1 MTRSGRD
8 ADMQGVRA
16 SFTIPPVMK
25 SSPPL
30 MALVFSSI
38 LMDARKAP
46 PHHEGRRELAMTDKS
61 RERRAIVIG
70 GSIAGLFVGAFLRR
84 LGWRVDIYER
94 SSIELIG
101 RGVGIFASHLE
112 LFEALDQCGAGTVD
126 IGVIAYKRI
135 TFDHK
140 GNVIAEKPQL
150 QIVTSWDRLRQV
162 LLKAID
168 RQRYHFGHVFERVEQ
183 DDAGV
188 RVYFSNGRSERADLL
203 VGCDGFRSSVRAQLA
218 PEAQPMYAGYY
229 LWRGAPNESDL
240 SAETRRTMFPYFS
253 FFLADRLQAL
263 GYPISGVDDELR
275 AGHRRYN
282 FAWYRVADT
291 AKLKQMCVDEDGREY
306 EFGVPPPLVRKDLI
320 TQMRAEAETLLPPQY
335 LDCVRH
341 IDQPFFTPV
350 FDFCSPSLV
359 FGRVALV
366 GDAASTPR
374 PHMGF
379 GVSKA
384 GAEAQ
389 ALTEALSN
397 YDDLDRALAVYNSM
411 RQPLS
416 ERIVSHGRKLGM
428 QLGVGIETDEDR
440 RFAKLLQRPIGILD
454 RIAVTNFLDGH
465 S

>member
-1 MTRSGRD
+1 
-8 ADMQGVRA
+8 
-16 SFTIPPVMK
+16 MK

-203 VGCDGFRSSVRAQLA
+203 VGCDGFRSSVRAQFA

-397 YDDLDRALAVYNSM
+397 YDELDRALAVYNSM

-416 ERIVSHGRKLGM
+416 ARIVSHGRKLGM

-440 RFAKLLQRPIGILD
+440 RFAKLLQSPSGTLD